1 MFTSLHR
8 VCNRLLQ
15 ALRQSAS
22 PDTVAVRLQWRLV
35 NAELGL
41 AAWVAYAPCQ
51 QESDRPGATAL
62 IATLDP
68 DSEQAP
74 RELARALAVA
84 HPGQWVVAPL
94 WTSARLAAAGIP
106 PEVALHCVLQ
116 NLRLDTP
123 IGPSAPTLLTTAATR
138 DWCHRYAS
146 QFRAHTRPCPPLHA
160 AQAPSWA
167 PNGLALAQS

>member
-1 MFTSLHR
+1 MLTALYPLLR
-8 VCNRLLQ
+8 RLLQ
-15 ALRQSAS
+15 ALVQSSS
-22 PDTVAVRLQWRLV
+22 PATVAVRLQWRLV

-41 AAWVAYAPCQ
+41 AAWVAYAPSQ
-51 QESDRPGATAL
+51 QESDRPGASAL
-62 IATLDP
+62 IASLDP

-94 WTSARLAAAGIP
+94 WTPARLSAAGIP

-123 IGPSAPTLLTTAATR
+123 IGAAAPTLLTTAATR
-138 DWCHRYAS
+138 DWCRRYAS
-146 QFRAHTRPCPPLHA
+146 LFHAHTRPCPPLHA
-160 AQAPSWA
+160 APSSSWA
-167 PNGLALAQS
+167 PDGLALAQS